1 MTETIRPETQA
12 STAND
17 EGPFASDER
26 GCTLLIVTDA
36 GVRAAELLRG
46 GVLRVGRS
54 AESDISVDHPAVSR
68 NHAVFYGTDPP
79 EVEDLGSRNGTT
91 VQGTLIAAGQRVP
104 LRRGYVVGLGSVNI
118 FVRGRGSQADD
129 FDLAPSEGPGLPGAV
144 LEPPSRHIAMHELY
158 ERARAVAQSSI
169 PVLVLGETGVGKEL
183 LTETVH
189 AWSPRSMKPLLRVN
203 CAGLAEG
210 ILASEL
216 FGHEKGA
223 FTGAHA
229 TKVGL
234 FEAADGGTIFLD
246 EVGEMAPTTQAQ
258 LLRVLETGEVTRVGS
273 HRSRK
278 VDVRVVSATNRDL
291 RRMIGRGQFRAD
303 LYFRLNGVSL
313 QIPPLRERLDDIL
326 PLAEHFAER
335 CARHLGAPRPV
346 FADGAQAALRRYRW
360 PGNVRELKHV
370 IERAI
375 VLCSD
380 GVLGADLLQLE
391 GAFGREPLTTFPPD
405 SGYSSE
411 NMRVAERVPEGRR
424 HESAPPSRGTFDPP
438 RSPRHDPQA
447 SHDAPRSPREVSM
460 AASQRAEQLRAELAR
475 AERDRI
481 LDALRRSGTQAE
493 AAKLLGIS
501 RRALIYRLE
510 AYAIPRPRKDKPKI

>member
-1 MTETIRPETQA
+1 MEMSETIRPETQA

-79 EVEDLGSRNGTT
+79 EIEDLGSRNGTT
-91 VQGTLIAAGQRVP
+91 VQGTVIEPGQRVP

-129 FDLAPSEGPGLPGAV
+129 FEPEPSEGPGLPGAV
-144 LEPPSRHIAMHELY
+144 LEPQSRHTSMHELY
-158 ERARAVAQSSI
+158 ERARAVAVSTI

-183 LTETVH
+183 LTETLH

-246 EVGEMAPTTQAQ
+246 EVGELSPTTQAQ

-291 RRMIGRGQFRAD
+291 RRMVSRSQFRAD

-313 QIPPLRERLDDIL
+313 QIPPLRERPDDIL
-326 PLAEHFAER
+326 PLAQHFAER
-335 CARHLGAPRPV
+335 CSRHLGAPRPV
-346 FADGAQAALRRYRW
+346 FADGAQAALQRYRW

-391 GAFGREPLTTFPPD
+391 GAFGRDPLTTMPPD

-411 NMRVAERVPEGRR
+411 NLRVADRVPEGRR
-424 HESAPPSRGTFDPP
+424 LESVPPSRSFM
-438 RSPRHDPQA
+438 
-447 SHDAPRSPREVSM
+447 HDAPRSSEQPRSPRQDPSM
-460 AASQRAEQLRAELAR
+460 GPSHSARAEQLRAELAK

-481 LDALRRSGTQAE
+481 LDALKRSGTQAE

-510 AYAIPRPRKDKPKI
+510 AYDIPRPRKDKPKM